1 VTHVLLFAT
10 QATADGNTTA
20 LLPRDSSTVVE
31 SLIGT
36 MRSLDVEAIT
46 VITRPAWAGALR
58 DRGIDVVESADV
70 AGDLAV
76 VASVSTS
83 GSVVLAAADL
93 VAHRAALA
101 KLAGVRVARTV
112 AAITM
117 SSGGFAAQP
126 IMRQRDQV
134 ISVETH
140 AHDVT
145 GPNAFFRG
153 MLAVGPS
160 DREHLVAAC
169 AALTDYSTDLDPV
182 AGDFGAV
189 GLVLLALVRA
199 DVPVAAYS
207 VRYLHMTRVAS
218 DVEAKAASDRVA
230 STDEENASLQASKKE
245 DEEFLATYLVQ
256 SYTPYWVRF
265 FARHGISPNMVTW
278 SSVVVAA
285 GATAAFITTSRALWV
300 LGAVLLYLSFILDCC
315 DGGVARVTGKS
326 SRYGGWFDMISDR
339 IKEYGVYAG
348 LAIGGVRAGYS
359 GMWALALTAM
369 VLMTVRHMVDTWYN
383 ALQATATR
391 SLPAVPLASRDDR
404 LAIRAQAA
412 LTSGAAASGGAA
424 RIGTTLGQLSATAH
438 GNYRSP
444 AYWLKRSVVLPIG
457 DRWLIIAITAAI
469 WGPKVSFI
477 VLLCCIVL
485 AFAYIFS
492 GRTLRALSMR
502 ISVMPRFDIALQ
514 RDDGLVALILG
525 RRLPPLPIT
534 FPAIIAAL
542 VALVFDIADHP
553 PHDGDGR
560 MWLAVG
566 LGILALGSVLGA
578 RAAHDGSLDWL
589 VPAALRAVEYTFIV
603 VAGLYNGVPQP
614 LIYGLI
620 ATITLVHYEISSRT
634 EKAATPMGNLRAA
647 LGWDGRIVVI
657 AVTTAIGLA
666 TAGFAALTVLVGAVL
681 VIEMLAG
688 LLRRRPV

>member
-10 QATADGNTTA
+10 QATADGGTTA
-20 LLPRDSSTVVE
+20 LLPRDGSTVVE

-58 DRGIDVVESADV
+58 DRSIDVVESSDV
-70 AGDLAV
+70 AGDLAI
-76 VASVSTS
+76 VAAVSTS

-93 VAHRAALA
+93 VAHRAALE
-101 KLAGVRVARTV
+101 KLAGVRVTKTV

-117 SSGGFAAQP
+117 TAVGDLTAQP

-153 MLAVGPS
+153 ALAVGPH
-160 DREHLVAAC
+160 DREHLVTAC
-169 AALTDYSTDLDPV
+169 TALTEYSTDLDAV

-207 VRYLHMTRVAS
+207 VRYLHLTRVAS
-218 DVEAKAASDRVA
+218 DAEAKAASDRVA
-230 STDEENASLQASKKE
+230 ATDEENATLQASKKE

-278 SSVVVAA
+278 SSVVVAS

-404 LAIRAQAA
+404 LAIRARASLA
-412 LTSGAAASGGAA
+412 SGANGGAA

-469 WGPKVSFI
+469 WGPKISFI

-502 ISVMPRFDIALQ
+502 ISVMPKFDIALQ
-514 RDDGLVALILG
+514 RDDGLVALLLG

-542 VALVFDIADHP
+542 VAIAFDVADHP

-566 LGILALGSVLGA
+566 LGIIALGSVLGA

-589 VPAALRAVEYTFIV
+589 VPAALRAVEYTFLL

-620 ATITLVHYEISSRT
+620 AAITLVHYEISSRT

-657 AVTTAIGLA
+657 AVTTALGLA
-666 TAGFAALTVLVGAVL
+666 TAGFAALTILVGAVL
-681 VIEMLAG
+681 VIEMIAG
-688 LLRRRPV
+688 LLRRRPA